1 MDDEKYTIEKALETL
16 EIKYDDITQISDG
29 SYGYLFLLVSNID
42 ESDEKILQD
51 LGFTKMF
58 NDLWYKQGED
68 LQDIPK
74 SKLVEIIENRS
85 GKESKQ
91 SENVFRDDNIK
102 LWQSIVSKF
111 CNILE
116 MNIQNNN
123 FKATTKDI
131 ETACKFNGFLCKDKG
146 QLKDFL
152 SGLDEFLKPFVTD
165 EELKQ
170 IISHILKPYRFL
182 RDYYIHDLEK
192 NRQDGG
198 EKITNVQNIYKLI
211 IGKPFPNSQYDF
223 MSLQKKILEDC
234 DNTLDKVID
243 FLNRS

>member
-1 MDDEKYTIEKALETL
+1 MNDEKYTIEEALGVL
-16 EIKYDDITQISDG
+16 EIKYDDITQVSDG
-29 SYGYLFLLVSNID
+29 SYGYLFLLVSNVD
-42 ESDEKILQD
+42 EANEKKLQD

-58 NDLWYKQGED
+58 DDLWYKQGED
-68 LQDIPK
+68 LQDVPK
-74 SKLVEIIENRS
+74 SRLVEIIENRC
-85 GKESKQ
+85 GKEGKQ
-91 SENVFRDDNIK
+91 SESVFRDGNIK
-102 LWQSIVSKF
+102 LWQSIISKF
-111 CNILE
+111 CSILE

-131 ETACKFNGFLCKDKG
+131 ETVCRFNGFLCKDKG

-165 EELKQ
+165 NELKQ
-170 IISHILKPYRFL
+170 IVNRILKPYRSL

-198 EKITNVQNIYKLI
+198 KKIINIQNIYKSI

-223 MSLQKKILEDC
+223 MSLQKKILKDC
-234 DNTLDKVID
+234 DSTLDEVID